1 MSERLSIRP
10 IGAEGSARP
19 PLTVPLRVPRLVAG
33 GNWRTRYVRLLAA
46 GDLVVLLLAL
56 TVAAVVRFGAQ
67 AVQVTVGGL
76 SLPYASL
83 AVVMAGVWWMALNLT
98 RTRSPRLI
106 GHGTEEYRRVVRATW
121 AAFAGLAMVSVALK
135 VDASRAYIAVAFPL
149 GLVGLL
155 AWRKAAR
162 AQLHRR
168 RRHGVGL
175 ANVLLVGGLESA
187 YRINSYLSRQPQSGY
202 RVGGVWIPDIDVVDG
217 LDRSR
222 CKVPVLGR
230 QHTLAGM
237 IRRTQAEAVM
247 VTDTEHLGPEGL
259 RELAWQLEG
268 TGIELM
274 LSPNV
279 IDVVGSRL
287 HLHEVSG
294 LPMLHLDEP
303 QYAGASRFMKMAFD
317 RLGACLIL
325 LAFAPVMLTL
335 AAIVKLTSEGPVF
348 YRQERIGKGGATFGM
363 IKFRSMRVGADAE
376 LAALLAAEGK
386 SLAELPKLE
395 NDPRITKVGGVMRR
409 YSLDELPQL
418 LNVLKGDM
426 SLVGPRPQRDFE
438 VEQYDHVADRRLT
451 VRPGMT
457 GLWQVSGRS
466 DLDFAE
472 SIRLDVHYV
481 ENWSMTADLILLWK
495 TLRAVVRPDGAY

>member
-1 MSERLSIRP
+1 MSERLTISSRAVPSALRP
-10 IGAEGSARP
+10 TRP
-19 PLTVPLRVPRLVAG
+19 LPLRVPRLVSV
-33 GNWRTRYVRLLAA
+33 GNWRTRYVRLIAA
-46 GDLVVLLLAL
+46 GDLVVLLAALAIAAFMKFGSQ
-56 TVAAVVRFGAQ
+56 VAQ
-67 AVQVTVGGL
+67 VQIVGL
-76 SLPYASL
+76 DLPYASL
-83 AVVMAGVWWMALNLT
+83 SVVMAVAWWMALNLT
-98 RTRSPRLI
+98 RTRSPRVI
-106 GHGTEEYRRVVRATW
+106 GHGTEEYRRVIRATW
-121 AAFAGLAMVSVALK
+121 VAFAGLAMVSVALK
-135 VDASRAYIAVAFPL
+135 VDASRGYIAVAFPL

-155 AWRKAAR
+155 AWRKVAR
-162 AQLHRR
+162 ALLHRR
-168 RRHGVGL
+168 RRHGYAL

-202 RVGGVWIPDIDVVDG
+202 RVGGVWIPDVDEVEG

-230 QHTLAGM
+230 SHTLAGM

-247 VTDTEHLGPEGL
+247 VTDTEHLGPDGL
-259 RELAWQLEG
+259 RELTWQLEG

-303 QYAGASRFMKMAFD
+303 QYAGASRFIKSAFD
-317 RLGACLIL
+317 RVGAFLIL
-325 LAFAPVMLTL
+325 MAFSPVVLAL
-335 AAIVKLTSEGPVF
+335 AAIVKLTSAGPVF
-348 YRQERIGKGGATFGM
+348 YRQERIGKHGESFGM

-376 LAALLAAEGK
+376 LAALVAAQGLNLAK
-386 SLAELPKLE
+386 LPKVE

-438 VEQYDHVADRRLT
+438 VEQYDHIADRRLT

-481 ENWSMTADLILLWK
+481 ENWSMTADLIILWK
-495 TLRAVVRPDGAY
+495 TLRAVVASDGAY